1 MTGSR
6 LVDSSVWLE
15 YLLKGYFRDLIESN
29 DIFFLS
35 AVSLFE
41 IKKKLTKSSLPLEVT
56 MKSINFIKRKSLV
69 ISIDSE
75 LAEYAA
81 EISVQ
86 HQLGAVDSLIYACT
100 LRQNATLV
108 TLDNDFRS
116 LNSVIILA
124 EN

>member
-86 HQLGAVDSLIYACT
+86 HQLGVVDSLIYACT
-100 LRQNATLV
+100 LRQNAILV
-108 TLDNDFRS
+108 TLDNDFRG
-116 LNSVIILA
+116 LKDVIIPS